1 MRNIIIFLFLL
12 ITPLKAENVFPL
24 DPAINYGKLENGLT
38 YYIRENS
45 SPKDK
50 VVMRLFI
57 KTGSV
62 MEEEHQRGLAHLIE
76 HMAFNGSKNFPKN
89 KIDEYLSSIGLNLG
103 SHYNA
108 HASFFETVYKFEIPT
123 NDKKNVETAIQILAD
138 IAKNLNLT
146 SEAFER
152 ERKIVEEEYRTDIGS
167 GQKYLDELFKFI
179 FKNSR

>member
-12 ITPLKAENVFPL
+12 ITPLKAENVFPI

-62 MEEEHQRGLAHLIE
+62 MEEEHQKGLAHLIE
-76 HMAFNGSKNFPKN
+76 HMAFNGSKNFLCESIYNHVPKVGDIIFFPN
-89 KIDEYLSSIGLNLG
+89 YLMHTAYPFHVDGERRSFSLNIQLDQKI
-103 SHYNA
+103 
-108 HASFFETVYKFEIPT
+108 T
-123 NDKKNVETAIQILAD
+123 N
-138 IAKNLNLT
+138 
-146 SEAFER
+146 
-152 ERKIVEEEYRTDIGS
+152 
-167 GQKYLDELFKFI
+167 I
-179 FKNSR
+179 FHD